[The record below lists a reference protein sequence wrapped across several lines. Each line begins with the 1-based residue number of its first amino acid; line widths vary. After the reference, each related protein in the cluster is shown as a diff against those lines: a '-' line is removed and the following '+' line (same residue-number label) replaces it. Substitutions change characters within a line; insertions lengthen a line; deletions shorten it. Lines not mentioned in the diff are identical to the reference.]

1 VPQAETS
8 DSKLLPLMQALS
20 QADWQLLSSV
30 WGQCLQEQYGS
41 TLPAKQWMLHRRVRF
56 KQAWMVAAAA
66 R

>member
-1 VPQAETS
+1 
-8 DSKLLPLMQALS
+8 MQALS

-41 TLPAKQWMLHRRVRF
+41 TSPAKQWMLHRRVRI
-56 KQAWMVAAAA
+56 KQAGMVAAAA